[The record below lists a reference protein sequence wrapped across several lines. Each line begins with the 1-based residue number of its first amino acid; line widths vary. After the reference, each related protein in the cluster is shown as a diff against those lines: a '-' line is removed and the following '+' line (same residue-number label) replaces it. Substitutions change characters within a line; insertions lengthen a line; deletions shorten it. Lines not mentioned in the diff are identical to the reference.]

1 MLGCFETKIDRE
13 MVVQSIADRQKL
25 KIENLSKY
33 IKYHVYKK
41 IPSRKN
47 ILQKIIMPCQNDKLC
62 VLIISLL

>member
-13 MVVQSIADRQKL
+13 MVVQSNAYTQKL